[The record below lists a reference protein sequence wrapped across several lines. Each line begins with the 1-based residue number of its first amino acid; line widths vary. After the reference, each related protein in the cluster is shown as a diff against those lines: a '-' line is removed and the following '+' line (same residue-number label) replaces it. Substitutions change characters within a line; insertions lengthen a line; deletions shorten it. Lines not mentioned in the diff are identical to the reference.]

1 MSSGK
6 VAGSVRVQMVG
17 LEEFKGQLKRIR
29 AAATGALLGNAL
41 LAALLPVQNAAKEK
55 VPKRIRT
62 LSRSI
67 HSEVLETRDGYA
79 EAAVGTDVVYA
90 AIHEFGG
97 VITPKRARM
106 LHWVDPDSGENIFA
120 NAVTIPP
127 RPYLRP
133 AWDENQD
140 GMVAELKAALRA
152 MIEAAL

>member
-1 MSSGK
+1 MSNG
-6 VAGSVRVQMVG
+6 VRAQIVG
-17 LEEFKGQLKRIR
+17 LPEFKGRLSKLRGV
-29 AAATGALLGNAL
+29 AAGALLAKAC

-55 VPKRIRT
+55 VPKLTRT

-67 HSEVLETRDGYA
+67 HSEIIEERDGYA

-106 LHWVDPDSGENIFA
+106 LHWVDRQSGEDVFA

-133 AWDENQD
+133 AWDENE
-140 GMVAELKAALRA
+140 GAMIRELGAALMDMLRSV
-152 MIEAAL
+152 L